1 MLQQPTNRLVWDLD
15 WNLLKTFMVV
25 VEERSI
31 TRAADRLGLKQPS
44 VSNALRRLEDRV
56 GRKLIERGPTHF
68 QVSGAGT
75 LLYEECVEIF
85 GTIARIPTLVR
96 DVTEEITGKVT
107 IAVASHVV
115 SPVFD
120 EVLAEFH
127 QAHPRSTFTI
137 SVSTS
142 VEVAKKV
149 REKHASFGLCLVSR
163 EDPKLDY
170 KVIYREFFGFFC
182 GPRHRL
188 FGRRN
193 LGLSDLRGETSVS
206 FQTDHPSDALRTVAL
221 LRARAQLD
229 ENVVGISSSLEE
241 VRRMIVAGLGIGPLP
256 LHVARRDVADGLL
269 WRLPPYKDAPP
280 VDIYLVSNRQTP
292 LNRAE
297 TEFLR
302 LLNARIDGTPFSS
315 RVYSE

>member
-1 MLQQPTNRLVWDLD
+1 MIPSLPSRLVWDLD

-68 QVSGAGT
+68 QVSRAGT

-85 GTIARIPTLVR
+85 GTIARIPILVR

-107 IAVASHVV
+107 IAVASHVI

-127 QAHPRSTFTI
+127 QTHPKATFTI
-137 SVSTS
+137 SVGTS
-142 VEVAKKV
+142 VEAAKKV

-188 FGRRN
+188 FGRRH
-193 LGLSDLRGETSVS
+193 LSLSDLRGETSVS

-256 LHVARRDVADGLL
+256 LHVARRDVEDGLL
-269 WRLPPYKDAPP
+269 WRLPPYRDPP
-280 VDIYLVSNRQTP
+280 QVDIYLVSNRQTP

-302 LLNARIDGTPFSS
+302 LFNERIDRTPFSS
-315 RVYSE
+315 RVYSG